1 MPGCQT
7 QGVTFEEVMANIK
20 EAAKLYIETLLHSEK
35 RKIAKKQI
43 VTTAMEVSAA
53 WAATAHG
60 P

>member
-1 MPGCQT
+1 
-7 QGVTFEEVMANIK
+7 MANIK